1 VDRPLLRA
9 SRTCAKPGRRS
20 AQSATHC
27 TKQKTRTAERQA
39 GFVIARYCVELGH
52 GAGAGIASPM
62 KEGRKNRK
70 YQQKYQQKA
79 KLKHIRA
86 STGGSTASRNLQSLN
101 LHGTG
106 FDQGQ

>member
-1 VDRPLLRA
+1 
-9 SRTCAKPGRRS
+9 
-20 AQSATHC
+20 
-27 TKQKTRTAERQA
+27 
-39 GFVIARYCVELGH
+39 
-52 GAGAGIASPM
+52 M

-86 STGGSTASRNLQSLN
+86 SAGGSTASRNLQSLN